1 MVNDPFERAAVF
13 GAGLL
18 MAAFFVAVTVGAF
31 GLGIRVPT
39 CVTDL
44 PPFDQPAQVEVA
56 PGQYVVNVVAQMWA
70 FNPREIRIPVGSTVT
85 FNVTS
90 KDVQHGF
97 FIVGKNVNLMAVPRR
112 GEPDQ
117 RPLRCPR
124 GVSHR
129 LPRVLRPGPPRHV
142 GQDHRRAPGGRRPGA
157 RAGRGPRLLGP
168 LRAPAERRRVW
179 A

>member
-70 FNPREIRIPVGSTVT
+70 FNPREIRIPAGSTVT

-97 FIVGKNVNLMAVPRR
+97 FIMGKNVNMMAVP
-112 GEPDQ
+112 
-117 RPLRCPR
+117 
-124 GVSHR
+124 GVVNRISAR
-129 LPRVLRPGPPRHV
+129 F
-142 GQDHRRAPGGRRPGA
+142 DAPGEYLIVCHEYCGLGHHAMAAKIIVEPRAAGAPA
-157 RAGRGPRLLGP
+157 RALAA
-168 LRAPAERRRVW
+168 APACW
-179 A
+179 AR